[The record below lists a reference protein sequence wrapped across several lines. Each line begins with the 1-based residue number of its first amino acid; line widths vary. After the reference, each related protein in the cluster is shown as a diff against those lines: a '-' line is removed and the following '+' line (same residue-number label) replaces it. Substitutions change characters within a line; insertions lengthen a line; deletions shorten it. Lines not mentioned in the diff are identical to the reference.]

1 MDSPTRILV
10 VDDDEVADSLERS
23 HSGFD
28 VETASCYT
36 DCLDRIVSVDYDCV
50 VSGYGVPGGDGIKLL
65 ESVRNRFPNLPFILY
80 TDSGSE
86 EIASKAI
93 SADVTDYL
101 TKDRHADGDPGH
113 EALARRILGAVED
126 YHAEKEDGVGEHD
139 ALSRRIDIDV
149 ETVSQS
155 LKEPIVAV
163 DATGQIAFANQRLLN
178 VTQLS
183 SDDTL
188 GASYYVMFR
197 RFVDE
202 GFDRLTQAVEEVSDG
217 DSDERRVEVL
227 TRHPDSAPVPPK
239 LPAEARVVPMEE
251 DGSRIGSVV
260 VWRDIS
266 ERKQIE
272 SELRRRERQFRA
284 MFERHS
290 APMLLIEPDTG
301 SIQEA
306 NQAAVEFYGYSDDEL
321 TSMGIQEIN
330 TLSPEQVEEERKK
343 AERQDRNH
351 FVFKHKLSDG
361 EIRTVEVHSSPIE
374 FEGDE
379 LLFSIIHDITE
390 RRRQEKVRKRFERA
404 IEETGHAVYITDSD
418 GVIEYVN
425 PAFERITGY
434 TAEEAI
440 GKTPR
445 ILKSGRMDD
454 DYYEELWKTVKSGK
468 IWSEEI
474 YDQRKSGD
482 IYIAH
487 QTIAP
492 ITQDGEITGYVA
504 IQNDISERK
513 EYEHEIE
520 KKNRQLSV
528 MDRVLRHNLRN
539 DLNVVKGHAELIRD
553 SVGRG
558 EDRNSVDIRSH
569 SETIIDETQ
578 QLLKTA
584 DKQREITNLLA
595 DPSSVG
601 EVDIAA
607 MIESKAEKF
616 REKYPDAD
624 ISVSVAESR
633 PTVGAIPEIGTALEE
648 LIDNSLSHSDRST
661 PKVDVELTLDEEE
674 AVVEVRDNGSGIP
687 EMERKVLTD
696 NESIEPLYHGSG
708 LGLWLVK
715 EIIDQSGGSLDFD
728 ERESRGSI
736 VRLRLGLLTDV

>member
-1 MDSPTRILV
+1 M
-10 VDDDEVADSLERS
+10 EV
-23 HSGFD
+23 
-28 VETASCYT
+28 
-36 DCLDRIVSVDYDCV
+36 
-50 VSGYGVPGGDGIKLL
+50 K
-65 ESVRNRFPNLPFILY
+65 
-80 TDSGSE
+80 
-86 EIASKAI
+86 
-93 SADVTDYL
+93 
-101 TKDRHADGDPGH
+101 
-113 EALARRILGAVED
+113 
-126 YHAEKEDGVGEHD
+126 
-139 ALSRRIDIDV
+139 
-149 ETVSQS
+149 
-155 LKEPIVAV
+155 
-163 DATGQIAFANQRLLN
+163 
-178 VTQLS
+178 
-183 SDDTL
+183 
-188 GASYYVMFR
+188 
-197 RFVDE
+197 
-202 GFDRLTQAVEEVSDG
+202 
-217 DSDERRVEVL
+217 
-227 TRHPDSAPVPPK
+227 
-239 LPAEARVVPMEE
+239 E

-260 VWRDIS
+260 VWRDIT
-266 ERKQIE
+266 ERKQME

-330 TLSPEQVEEERKK
+330 ILSPEQVEEERKK

-351 FVFKHKLSDG
+351 FIFEHELADG

-374 FEGDE
+374 LEGDE

-390 RRRQEKVRKRFERA
+390 KRRQEKVRKRFERA
-404 IEETGHAVYITDSD
+404 IEETGHAVYITDAD

-434 TAEEAI
+434 TTEEAI

-454 DYYEELWKTVKSGK
+454 DYYEELWETVESGK

-504 IQNDISERK
+504 IQNDVSERK

-578 QLLKTA
+578 QLLRTA
-584 DKQREITNLLA
+584 DKQREITKLLA

-607 MIESKAEKF
+607 MIESKVEKF

-624 ISVSVAESR
+624 ISVSVAESEISVR
-633 PTVGAIPEIGTALEE
+633 AIPEIGTALEE

-728 ERESRGSI
+728 ERESRGST
-736 VRLRLGLLTDV
+736 VRLRLGLL